1 LFEHLTLNE
10 KVIFMTAEILAVGTE
25 LLMGQIANTN
35 AQYISRRLAE
45 LGINVYFHTV
55 VGDNALR
62 LEETLKRALER
73 SDIVITTGG
82 LGPTMDDL
90 TKETI
95 AKALNRKLVLNE
107 DILQYIRGFFEKRN
121 RKMTE
126 INAKQAY
133 LPENSIVIPNNNGT
147 APGCIIEEGD
157 KAVIMLPG
165 PPKEMQPMFDET
177 VFDYLRQKT
186 GVILVSKMLK
196 IFGMGESGVETR
208 LIDLIKNQS
217 NPTIAPYVSQSEV
230 TIRVTARCKDHNE
243 AMAMLTPVVNEIKS
257 RLGVLVYSEDGESME
272 EVVLKLLK
280 ENGLVLAT
288 AESCTG
294 GLLAGR
300 ITDIPGASEVF
311 ERGYV
316 TYSNN
321 AKVEDLGVSWG
332 TLNRYGA
339 VSRETALEMVNGLK
353 QKTSAPAGVAI
364 TGIAGPGGGTKEKP
378 VGLVFIAA
386 YLKDTVVCKRLEL
399 TGNRER
405 IRNDACLNALDMIRR
420 LILGVEQQ

>member
-1 LFEHLTLNE
+1 
-10 KVIFMTAEILAVGTE
+10 MTAEILAVGTE

-196 IFGMGESGVETR
+196 IFGMGESDVETR